1 MFHITPSTPLTK
13 IRDPLILPFGVKL
26 YVKRLDLNHPH
37 ISGNKWYKLKY
48 NVSEMKS
55 QGKET
60 LLTFGGA
67 FSNHIAATA
76 AAGKELGFKTIGVI
90 RGDEHEGQGS
100 TGAKRN
106 RTLEFAESCG
116 MQLHFVSR
124 TDYRNK
130 SADEFITQLKEQLGD
145 FYLVPEGGSNL
156 AGVKGCTEIAG
167 EIEAP
172 FDYICTA
179 CGTGATLAGLVLSL
193 KQKQQAIG
201 FSTLKGGEF
210 LDGEV
215 KNYIEA
221 WHLEN
226 GSPIDANETYN
237 WRITQDYH
245 FGRYAKVTKELEQFI
260 AEFESVNHIPL
271 DHVYTG
277 KMMFGLYDMIR
288 TGYFVPGEVVVA
300 LHTGGLQGVRS
311 AKNNT

>member
-1 MFHITPSTPLTK
+1 MFEVTPATPLTE

-26 YVKRLDLNHPH
+26 YVKRLDLNHLH

-48 NVSEMKS
+48 NIEEMRG
-55 QGKET
+55 QGKDT

-90 RGDEHEGQGS
+90 RGDEHEQG
-100 TGAKRN
+100 KRN
-106 RTLEFAESCG
+106 RTLEFAASCG

-124 TDYRNK
+124 EDYRNR
-130 SADEFITQLKEQLGD
+130 SSDEFIAQLKEQLGD
-145 FYLVPEGGSNL
+145 FFLVPEGGSNL
-156 AGVKGCTEIAG
+156 AGVKGCMEIAN
-167 EIEAP
+167 EISVP

-193 KQKQQAIG
+193 GEKQQAIG

-210 LDGEV
+210 LDDEV
-215 KNYIEA
+215 KSFIEE
-221 WHLEN
+221 WHSAN
-226 GSPIDANETYN
+226 GSPVPSNERYN
-237 WRITQDYH
+237 WTISHDYH

-260 AEFESVNHIPL
+260 TAFESVNNIPL

-300 LHTGGLQGVRS
+300 LHTGGLQGVKS